1 MTLPISWVVAGAIPA
16 GQAAK
21 QTVSLAATSASHF
34 FGELLQTSPSP
45 KSPVSSGS
53 GPSAPI
59 QSIQNPKANN
69 DQKTCS
75 DRVEALR
82 SRLSDAVKQ
91 ARLRYGLSPEA
102 GSADAVSIS
111 ANGTDKPV
119 LNGPEP
125 LRSELE
131 KHLHENPE
139 LVKEINELASQS
151 KAASP
156 LRLLPQSDISAG
168 ANEPWTLWLDK
179 KPTAA

>member
-21 QTVSLAATSASHF
+21 QTVNLAATSASHF
-34 FGELLQTSPSP
+34 FGELFQTSPSS
-45 KSPVSSGS
+45 KNPVSSDS

-59 QSIQNPKANN
+59 QSSQNPKASN
-69 DQKTCS
+69 DPKS
-75 DRVEALR
+75 WADRVESLR
-82 SRLSDAVKQ
+82 NRLSDAVKQ
-91 ARLRYGLSPEA
+91 ARLRYGLSPES
-102 GSADAVSIS
+102 GPADAVSIS

-125 LRSELE
+125 VRSELE

-139 LVKEINELASQS
+139 LVKEINELASHS

-156 LRLLPQSDISAG
+156 LRLLPQQETSAST
-168 ANEPWTLWLDK
+168 NEPWTLWLDT
-179 KPTAA
+179 KPVA

>member
-1 MTLPISWVVAGAIPA
+1 MTLPLSWVVAGAIPA

-21 QTVSLAATSASHF
+21 QTVNLAATSASHF

-45 KSPVSSGS
+45 KSPVSSDS

-59 QSIQNPKANN
+59 SSSQNPKSSN
-69 DQKTCS
+69 DSKS
-75 DRVEALR
+75 WADRVESLR

-102 GSADAVSIS
+102 SPADAVSIS

-151 KAASP
+151 KSSSP
-156 LRLLPQSDISAG
+156 LRLLPQQESSAS
-168 ANEPWTLWLDK
+168 ANEPWTLWLDAK
-179 KPTAA
+179 SAA